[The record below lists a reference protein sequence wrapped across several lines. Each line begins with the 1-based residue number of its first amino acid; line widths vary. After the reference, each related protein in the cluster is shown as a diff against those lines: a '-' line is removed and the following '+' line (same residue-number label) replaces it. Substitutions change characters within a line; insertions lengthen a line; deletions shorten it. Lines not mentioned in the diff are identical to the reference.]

1 MSFTEVF
8 PHQIDTWCYIYPWSI
23 IHISMCKSLVY
34 QTIVFLTINH
44 LFCMCLERAWET
56 SAQSRDS
63 SSLILADDL
72 NDVYLFA
79 NFAMHL
85 QREPISFKLQFIF
98 LLFIWCKRF
107 VHIMSKDLLCQS
119 DVSDQSW
126 NYYYCKETL
135 SNWSTSIRFLIFNT
149 HIHIW

>member
-1 MSFTEVF
+1 MSFTEVL

-34 QTIVFLTINH
+34 QTIVFLTVNH
-44 LFCMCLERAWET
+44 LFCMCLERTWET

-72 NDVYLFA
+72 TDVYIFV
-79 NFAMHL
+79 NFVVQL
-85 QREPISFKLQFIF
+85 QREPTSIKLHFIF
-98 LLFIWCKRF
+98 LSFLWCKRF

-119 DVSDQSW
+119 DVSDLRKQYP
-126 NYYYCKETL
+126 ND
-135 SNWSTSIRFLIFNT
+135 RFLCDF
-149 HIHIW
+149 